1 MGDQNW
7 MRDCGKEICVLLRNA
22 KSPQNNCTALQ
33 NHPPTFLHPDLVSR
47 YLPISTYLSTLK
59 SEFVLLLLNLIA
71 IRKSSNTKNTFVA
84 LPSSILNDKK
94 IVTVGGLVSCP
105 TYAADPE
112 HQNKKTSLQKNFAS
126 VLPDLP

>member
-22 KSPQNNCTALQ
+22 KSPQNNCTAKS
-33 NHPPTFLHPDLVSR
+33 PPNLLASR
-47 YLPISTYLSTLK
+47 FGFKISSNFNISLSTLK

-71 IRKSSNTKNTFVA
+71 IRKSSKTKNTFVA

-94 IVTVGGLVSCP
+94 IGTVGGLVSCP

-112 HQNKKTSLQKNFAS
+112 HQNKKTASLQTNFPS
-126 VLPDLP
+126 VLSGLP